1 MTRLIH
7 PIAGTLALALIA
19 VFWLS
24 TALSEAFGSAGAVTF
39 VKAAIP
45 WGLLLLIPALATAG
59 LSGRHLAGR
68 GRVPLVMA
76 KQRRMPII
84 AANGLLILIP
94 CAFYLA
100 AKAGAGQFD
109 TRFVAVQT
117 AELVAGAVNIALL
130 SLNMRDGLR
139 LRRRRV

>member
-24 TALSEAFGSAGAVTF
+24 TALSEAFGSVGAVTL

-45 WGLLLLIPALATAG
+45 WGLLLLIPALAAAG

-68 GRVPLVMA
+68 GRVPLVMS

-109 TRFVAVQT
+109 TRFVAVQR

-139 LRRRRV
+139 LRRGRV